1 MLKKHAQLN
10 RILEAGIVA
19 VIRADNAEKALR
31 VIEAVRKGGIPAI
44 EVTMTV
50 PGAVEVIRQLAAT
63 FSEEE
68 MLIGAGT
75 VLDPETARAC
85 ILAGAQYIV
94 SPGFNPDTVRLC
106 NRYQKICMPGC
117 ATVTEIISAM
127 ELGVDVVKLFPG
139 ELFGPQAIKAI
150 RGPLPQA
157 NIMPTGGVSLDNV
170 EQWIKAGAVA
180 VGVGSDI
187 TKQGLAEGNYDLITE
202 KARAYVEKIA
212 RARGRSLTPIC

>member
-1 MLKKHAQLN
+1 MLKKHEQMK
-10 RILEAGIVA
+10 RILDVGIVA
-19 VIRADNAEKALR
+19 VIRAESADKALK
-31 VIEAVRKGGIPAI
+31 VIEAIRLGGIPAI

-50 PGAVEVIRQLAAT
+50 PGAVEVIKELAGS
-63 FSEEE
+63 FKEEE
-68 MLIGAGT
+68 MIIGAGT

-94 SPGFNPDTVRLC
+94 SPALNPDTIRLC

-117 ATVTEIISAM
+117 ATVSEIVTAM
-127 ELGVDVVKLFPG
+127 ELGADVIKLFPG
-139 ELFGPQAIKAI
+139 ELFGPKAIKAI
-150 RGPLPQA
+150 KGPLPHA

-187 TKQGLAEGNYDLITE
+187 TKKGLALGDYKLITE
-202 KARAYVEKIA
+202 TARAYVDKIA
-212 RARGRSLTPIC
+212 QARMEGR

>member
-19 VIRADNAEKALR
+19 VIRADNAEKAMR

-50 PGAVEVIRQLAAT
+50 PGAIEVIRQLATT

-117 ATVTEIISAM
+117 TTVTEILAAM

-212 RARGRSLTPIC
+212 RARGRCMTPIC